1 METPLIAGTALALF
15 EGRIGP
21 EMREKPM
28 PTRPGPSHRETA
40 VNRSSRLSAT
50 VGSIVV
56 LALSTSAAANS
67 WVRDIPVSGVGTL
80 RIDLDFG
87 SVRVDSHALGIAHIE
102 ADVRGLGANAYV
114 LALHDDG
121 NQLTLTGRAAPWL
134 DLLTA
139 TPRVEIRVLV
149 PADFSLDIVTRSGTV
164 DVSSVSGALVRTRFG
179 SVRAHDIRGSVDIE
193 TRDGGEID
201 IDGVAG
207 SVVAGSWNAP
217 IRARFSHAPNGLIHT
232 RGGGIEIAY
241 PEGVGTHLSAWAP
254 SGCVWIDGVI
264 RSGCGQRIRPVR
276 VPVNGGGL
284 PLELRASRGNI
295 VLLPEPSQF

>member
-1 METPLIAGTALALF
+1 M
-15 EGRIGP
+15 
-21 EMREKPM
+21 
-28 PTRPGPSHRETA
+28 
-40 VNRSSRLSAT
+40 NRSALRSAI
-50 VGSIVV
+50 VGSIVA
-56 LALSTSAAANS
+56 LALPTSTAADP
-67 WVRDIPVSGVGTL
+67 WVREIPVSGAGTL

-87 SVRVDSHALGIAHIE
+87 SVWVDSHAAGVAHIE
-102 ADVRGLGANAYV
+102 AEVRGLGASAYV

-149 PADFSLDIVTRSGTV
+149 PADFSLDIVTRGSV

-179 SVRAHDIRGSVDIE
+179 SVRARDIRGSVDIE

-201 IDGVAG
+201 IDGVSGA
-207 SVVAGSWNAP
+207 VVAGSWNAP
-217 IRARFSHAPNGLIHT
+217 IRARFNQAPNGSIHS

-254 SGCVWIDGVI
+254 SGCVWIDGAI
-264 RSGCGQRIRPVR
+264 RSGCGERIHPVR

-284 PLELRASRGNI
+284 PLELRAWDGNI
-295 VLLPEPSQF
+295 VLLPEPSEF